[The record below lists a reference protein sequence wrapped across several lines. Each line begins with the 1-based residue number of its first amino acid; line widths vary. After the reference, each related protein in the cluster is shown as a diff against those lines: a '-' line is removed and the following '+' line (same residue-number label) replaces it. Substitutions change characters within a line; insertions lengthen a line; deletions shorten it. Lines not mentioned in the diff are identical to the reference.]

1 MTEPKPAT
9 EFKPTP
15 RRALLAVAAAL
26 PLFAIRTRPAGAA
39 EFEFKFATGQSPTN
53 PINTR
58 LQEAID
64 RIHTATAGRLEM
76 RLFPSN
82 QLGSDTD
89 QISQLRA
96 GGIEFL
102 NVAGSVLSTLV
113 PATALVNVGF
123 AFSGYDQVWRGV
135 DGALGAYIADQV
147 NKAGIT
153 LAAPLG
159 DNGFR
164 QITTAD
170 VQVRGPANLKGFHIR
185 VPVSPIFT
193 SLFQALGAAPTS
205 INFNEVYTALQ
216 TRLVG
221 GQENGLVTIE
231 TAKLYE
237 VQKYCSETSH
247 IWDCFCVLANRRAL
261 GRLPAD
267 MQNVVQAELRQ
278 AVLDQRADEA
288 RLDASLKATLQ
299 GKGMVFIPTD
309 KDAFRAALKASS
321 FYTDWRAK
329 FGDQAWAALQSV
341 SGDLA

>member
-1 MTEPKPAT
+1 MTYINKPAVS
-9 EFKPTP
+9 
-15 RRALLAVAAAL
+15 RRALLAGAATL

-58 LQEAID
+58 LQEGID
-64 RIHTATAGRLEM
+64 RIKAATGGRVEM
-76 RLFPSN
+76 RLFPNN

-123 AFSGYDQVWRGV
+123 AFNGYGQVWRGV
-135 DGALGAYIADQV
+135 DGALGKYIEGQV
-147 NKAGIT
+147 DKAGIV
-153 LAAPLG
+153 LIAPLG

-164 QITTAD
+164 QITTAE
-170 VQVRGPANLKGFHIR
+170 VQVKGPADLKGFHIR

-221 GQENGLVTIE
+221 GQENGLVTID

-247 IWDCFCVLANRRAL
+247 IWDSFCVLANRRAL
-261 GRLPAD
+261 GRMPAD
-267 MQNVVQAELRQ
+267 VQEVVRRELRQ
-278 AVLDQRADEA
+278 SVMDQRGDEE
-288 RLDASLKATLQ
+288 RLDAGLKAILQ
-299 GKGMVFIPTD
+299 GKGMTFIAVD
-309 KDAFRAALKASS
+309 KDAFRAALKSS
-321 FYTDWRAK
+321 TYYADWRAK

-341 SGDLA
+341 SGELA

>member
-1 MTEPKPAT
+1 MTT
-9 EFKPTP
+9 NLP
-15 RRALLAVAAAL
+15 RRAVLAAAAAL
-26 PLFAIRTRPAGAA
+26 PLFAIRTRPADAA

-58 LQEAID
+58 LQEGID
-64 RIHTATAGRLEM
+64 RIKAASGGRLQM
-76 RLFPSN
+76 TLFPNN

-123 AFSGYDQVWRGV
+123 AFSDYQQVFRGV
-135 DGALGAYIADQV
+135 DGELGKYIEGQID
-147 NKAGIT
+147 KAGVVQI
-153 LAAPLG
+153 APLG

-170 VQVRGPANLKGFHIR
+170 VVVKTPEDLQGFHIR

-193 SLFQALGAAPTS
+193 SLFQSLGASPTS

-237 VQKYCSETSH
+237 VQKHCAETSH
-247 IWDCFCVLANRRAL
+247 IWDSFCVLANRRAL
-261 GRLPAD
+261 GRLPND
-267 MQNVVQAELRQ
+267 VQEIVRRELKQ
-278 AVLDQRADEA
+278 SVMDQRADEA
-288 RLDASLKATLQ
+288 RLDAGLKATLE
-299 GKGMVFIPTD
+299 GHGMAFNAVD
-309 KDAFRAALKASS
+309 KPAFRAALQKST
-321 FYTDWRAK
+321 FYKDWQAK
-329 FGDQAWAALQSV
+329 FGDQAWNALQSV
-341 SGDLA
+341 SGQLS

>member
-1 MTEPKPAT
+1 MTDAPKAAIS
-9 EFKPTP
+9 
-15 RRALLAVAAAL
+15 RRAALAAAAAL
-26 PLFAIRTRPAGAA
+26 PLFAIRTRPANAA

-58 LQEAID
+58 TQEGID
-64 RIHTATAGRLEM
+64 RIKAATGGRLQIT
-76 RLFPSN
+76 LFPNN

-135 DGALGAYIADQV
+135 DGQLGQYISAQID
-147 NKAGIT
+147 KAGIVQI
-153 LAAPLG
+153 APLG

-164 QITTAD
+164 QITSSD
-170 VQVRGPANLKGFHIR
+170 LVIKGPADMKGFHIR

-193 SLFQALGAAPTS
+193 SLFQALGASPTS

-216 TRLVG
+216 TKLVG

-231 TAKLYE
+231 TAKLFE
-237 VQKYCSETSH
+237 VQKNCAETSH
-247 IWDCFCVLANRRAL
+247 IWDSFCVLANRRAL
-261 GRLPAD
+261 GRLPD
-267 MQNVVQAELRQ
+267 DIQ
-278 AVLDQRADEA
+278 AVVRQELKQSVMDQRADEA
-288 RLDASLKATLQ
+288 RLDAGLKATLE
-299 GKGMVFIPTD
+299 KDGMVFNAVD
-309 KDAFRAALKASS
+309 KPAFRAALQKST
-321 FYTDWRAK
+321 FYKDWQAK
-329 FGDQAWAALQSV
+329 FGDQAWAALQAV
-341 SGDLA
+341 SGELT